1 MNNNKEKQEIP
12 LVLIVDDVPKNI
24 QLLGNILNNE
34 GYDIIIAENGKE
46 ALERI
51 SDVLPDI
58 ILLDIMMPEMD
69 GYETCKILKE
79 NDRTRDIPVI
89 FLTAKT
95 EMEDIVKGFNAG
107 SVDYVTKP
115 FNSTELMARVKTH
128 IKLKKLFDKEK
139 EYVKELKE
147 LNKLKNKLLGI
158 AAHDIRSPIATM
170 QMNIEFL
177 LNILMENLTEEQIDI
192 LKDTQYLVNYMNRL
206 LSDILDITAIEAGK
220 LTLNMQKQDY
230 MDFLTYNI
238 KMNRIL
244 SDKKNIKINFIYED
258 NLPEILF
265 DRDKMT
271 QVMNNL
277 IGNAV
282 KFSNKNT
289 TITIDVKMKDNYI
302 VTDVIDEGQGI
313 PDAELSKLF
322 KEFQRVSVKPTG
334 NETSTGLGLAIT
346 KKIVEG
352 HKGTIGVESKK
363 GKGSR
368 FYFTLPVN

>member
-128 IKLKKLFDKEK
+128 IKLK
-139 EYVKELKE
+139 
-147 LNKLKNKLLGI
+147 
-158 AAHDIRSPIATM
+158 
-170 QMNIEFL
+170 
-177 LNILMENLTEEQIDI
+177 
-192 LKDTQYLVNYMNRL
+192 
-206 LSDILDITAIEAGK
+206 
-220 LTLNMQKQDY
+220 
-230 MDFLTYNI
+230 
-238 KMNRIL
+238 
-244 SDKKNIKINFIYED
+244 
-258 NLPEILF
+258 
-265 DRDKMT
+265 
-271 QVMNNL
+271 
-277 IGNAV
+277 
-282 KFSNKNT
+282 
-289 TITIDVKMKDNYI
+289 I
-302 VTDVIDEGQGI
+302 V
-313 PDAELSKLF
+313 
-322 KEFQRVSVKPTG
+322 
-334 NETSTGLGLAIT
+334 
-346 KKIVEG
+346 
-352 HKGTIGVESKK
+352 
-363 GKGSR
+363 
-368 FYFTLPVN
+368 

>member
-69 GYETCKILKE
+69 GYETCKRLKE

-115 FNSTELMARVKTH
+115 FNSKELMARVKTH
-128 IKLKKLFDKEK
+128 ITLKKLFDKEK

-147 LNKLKNKLLGI
+147 LNKLKNKFLGI

-177 LNILMENLTEEQIDI
+177 LNILTENLTEEQIDI
-192 LKDTQYLVNYMNRL
+192 LKDTEYLVNYMNRL

-282 KFSNKNT
+282 KFSNKHT

-302 VTDVIDEGQGI
+302 FTDVIDEGQGI
-313 PDAELSKLF
+313 PATELSKLF

-352 HKGTIGVESKK
+352 HNGIIGVESEK

-368 FYFTLPVN
+368 FYFALPVN

>member
-1 MNNNKEKQEIP
+1 MNNNEEKQEIP

-107 SVDYVTKP
+107 SVDYITKP

-128 IKLKKLFDKEK
+128 ITLKKLFDKEK

-147 LNKLKNKLLGI
+147 LNKLKNKFLGI
-158 AAHDIRSPIATM
+158 AAHDIRSPVATM

-177 LNILMENLTEEQIDI
+177 LN
-192 LKDTQYLVNYMNRL
+192 
-206 LSDILDITAIEAGK
+206 
-220 LTLNMQKQDY
+220 
-230 MDFLTYNI
+230 
-238 KMNRIL
+238 
-244 SDKKNIKINFIYED
+244 
-258 NLPEILF
+258 
-265 DRDKMT
+265 
-271 QVMNNL
+271 
-277 IGNAV
+277 
-282 KFSNKNT
+282 
-289 TITIDVKMKDNYI
+289 
-302 VTDVIDEGQGI
+302 
-313 PDAELSKLF
+313 
-322 KEFQRVSVKPTG
+322 
-334 NETSTGLGLAIT
+334 
-346 KKIVEG
+346 
-352 HKGTIGVESKK
+352 
-363 GKGSR
+363 
-368 FYFTLPVN
+368 

>member
-1 MNNNKEKQEIP
+1 
-12 LVLIVDDVPKNI
+12 
-24 QLLGNILNNE
+24 
-34 GYDIIIAENGKE
+34 
-46 ALERI
+46 
-51 SDVLPDI
+51 
-58 ILLDIMMPEMD
+58 
-69 GYETCKILKE
+69 
-79 NDRTRDIPVI
+79 
-89 FLTAKT
+89 
-95 EMEDIVKGFNAG
+95 
-107 SVDYVTKP
+107 
-115 FNSTELMARVKTH
+115 
-128 IKLKKLFDKEK
+128 
-139 EYVKELKE
+139 
-147 LNKLKNKLLGI
+147 
-158 AAHDIRSPIATM
+158 
-170 QMNIEFL
+170 EFL
-177 LNILMENLTEEQIDI
+177 LNILTENLTEEQIDI
-192 LKDTQYLVNYMNRL
+192 LKDTEYLVNYMNRL

-282 KFSNKNT
+282 KFSNKHT

-313 PDAELSKLF
+313 PATELSKLF

-352 HKGTIGVESKK
+352 HNGIIGVESEK

-368 FYFTLPVN
+368 FYFALPVN

>member
-69 GYETCKILKE
+69 GYETCKRLKE

-128 IKLKKLFDKEK
+128 ITLKKLFDKEK

-192 LKDTQYLVNYMNRL
+192 LQDTQYLVNYMNRL
-206 LSDILDITAIEAGK
+206 LSDILDITVIEAGK
-220 LTLNMQKQDY
+220 LTLDMQKQDY

-244 SDKKNIKINFIYED
+244 SDKKNIKINFIYEN

-277 IGNAV
+277 ISNAV
-282 KFSNKNT
+282 KFSNRNT
-289 TITIDVKMKDNYI
+289 TITIEVKMKDNYI
-302 VTDVIDEGQGI
+302 LTEVIDQGQGI
-313 PDAELSKLF
+313 PAAELSKLF
-322 KEFQRVSVKPTG
+322 REFQRVSVKPTG

-352 HKGTIGVESKK
+352 HNGIIGVESEK

>member
-69 GYETCKILKE
+69 GYETCKRLKE

-128 IKLKKLFDKEK
+128 ITLKKLFDKEK

-192 LKDTQYLVNYMNRL
+192 LQDTQYLVNYMNRL
-206 LSDILDITAIEAGK
+206 LSDILDITVIEAGK
-220 LTLNMQKQDY
+220 LTLDMQKQDY

-244 SDKKNIKINFIYED
+244 SDKKNIKINFIYEN

-277 IGNAV
+277 ISNAV
-282 KFSNKNT
+282 KFSNRNT
-289 TITIDVKMKDNYI
+289 TITIEVKMKDNYI
-302 VTDVIDEGQGI
+302 LTEVIDQGQGI
-313 PDAELSKLF
+313 PAAELSKLF
-322 KEFQRVSVKPTG
+322 REFQRVSVKPTG
-334 NETSTGLGLAIT
+334 NETSTGLGLAII
-346 KKIVEG
+346 KKIVEW
-352 HKGTIGVESKK
+352 HKGIIGVESEK